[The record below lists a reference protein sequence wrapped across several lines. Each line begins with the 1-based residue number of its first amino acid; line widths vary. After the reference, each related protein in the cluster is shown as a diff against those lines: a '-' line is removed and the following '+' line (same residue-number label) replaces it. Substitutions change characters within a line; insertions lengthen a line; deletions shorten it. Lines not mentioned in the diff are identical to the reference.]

1 MSRHMI
7 AGVIAICLTVS
18 NALAAAEATTQ
29 SEKDKPAEVST
40 EPQNDDQAGATT
52 TATAA
57 AIAPASAPAGAEMA
71 EVVSVSGSAQKRL
84 PGEDQKWQPLE
95 VGELLDLRTIIR
107 TGLGAEVVLMFGDR
121 SKVTIAN
128 ATKVGIGQF
137 SKRDGLVS
145 IHLGLKYGAIRA
157 SVDSSRGP
165 NDFQVKT
172 PVATLS
178 IRGSEKQGSYFVDVG
193 AKAIGH
199 KGRVG
204 VRTPAGFQLLRP
216 GESSTHRRRLPIY
229 RKIFLF
235 NALLGPLSGGL
246 GEDEFW
252 KHMGNSDGRGVFS
265 GYMPTSTGPS
275 MTSRLIIRGT
285 LGASS
290 EPMNPGHP

>member
-7 AGVIAICLTVS
+7 VAVFAICLTVPS
-18 NALAAAEATTQ
+18 SLAAAEAATQ
-29 SEKDKPAEVST
+29 SQKDTPAEVST
-40 EPQNDDQAGATT
+40 QPQKDDQAPAATKPAVA
-52 TATAA
+52 AT
-57 AIAPASAPAGAEMA
+57 APASAPAGVEMA

-84 PGEDQKWQPLE
+84 PGEDQEWQPLE
-95 VGELLDLRTIIR
+95 AGELLDLRTIIR

-137 SKRDGLVS
+137 SKRDDLVS

-178 IRGSEKQGSYFVDVG
+178 IRGSEKQGAYFADMG
-193 AKAIGH
+193 AKAISY
-199 KGRVG
+199 KGRVWVG
-204 VRTPAGFQLLRP
+204 TPAGLWVLRP
-216 GESSTHRRRLPIY
+216 GEGGTQKRRLPIL
-229 RKIFLF
+229 RKMYLY

-246 GEDEFW
+246 SYDELW
-252 KHMGNSDGRGVFS
+252 KHIRNSGGRWFLS

-285 LGASS
+285 LGASG
-290 EPMNPGHP
+290 PVNPGHP